1 MNETIMIVDDDKSL
15 RELLGIILKKEGYN
29 VFLCEDGKEALERIT
44 KDGLEVDAVITDILM
59 PNIDGLT
66 LIQRLKKSN
75 SEIPIIVITANTNL
89 EVAIEALKEG
99 AYDYITKPFKN
110 DELKMI
116 LRNAIEKSA
125 LLKENL
131 ELKNKLKLHEP
142 NIIFNSKVMEE
153 LYMKA
158 LISAKTNV
166 PVLIIGE
173 SGTGKELFA
182 RLIHRES
189 PRANEP
195 FFAVNCAAIPENLM
209 ESEFFGF
216 EKGAF
221 TGASLSKPG
230 YFELANKGTL
240 FLDEIGDLPLS
251 LQVKL
256 LRVLEDKKVLRLG
269 GKEPFN
275 VDVRI
280 VAATNRDLDEEVK
293 KGNFREDLYYRL
305 NVLKI
310 NIPPLRER
318 KEDIISLSMYFLRK
332 FCISNQRKIHGF
344 TNDALKILET
354 YSWPGNV
361 RELQNVI
368 ERACVFETGSL
379 IGLSS
384 IPVEI
389 LESVKDINKKSI
401 KSQRVDTV
409 AFSNFNLD
417 DYLNNIEYELITKA
431 LTEAQGNKKIAAEK
445 LGISLWS
452 LYRRIEKFKKADFII
467 NDME

>member
-1 MNETIMIVDDDKSL
+1 MNENIMIVDDDKSL
-15 RELLGIILKKEGYN
+15 REVLEIILKKEGYN
-29 VFLCEDGKEALERIT
+29 VYSCEDGKLALQKIIE
-44 KDGLEVDAVITDILM
+44 DGLEIDAVITDILM

-66 LIQRLKKSN
+66 LIQKLKKFN
-75 SEIPIIVITANTNL
+75 PDIPIIVITANTNL

-125 LLKENL
+125 LLRENL
-131 ELKNKLKLHEP
+131 ELKNKLKLNEP
-142 NIIFNSKVMEE
+142 NIIFNSKIMEE

-158 LISAKTNV
+158 LVSAKTSV

-189 PRANEP
+189 GRASEP

-216 EKGAF
+216 ERGAF

-230 YFELANKGTL
+230 YFELANRGTL

-256 LRVLEDKKVLRLG
+256 LRAIEEKKVLRLG
-269 GKEPFN
+269 GKEPFE

-280 VAATNRDLDEEVK
+280 VAATNKDLDEEVK
-293 KGNFREDLYYRL
+293 RGNFREDLYYRL
-305 NVLKI
+305 NVLKLH
-310 NIPPLRER
+310 IPPLRDR
-318 KEDIISLSMYFLRK
+318 KEDILTLSMYFLRK
-332 FCISNQRKIHGF
+332 FCISNGRKIQGF
-344 TNDALKILET
+344 TKDAINILEN

-368 ERACVFETGSL
+368 ERACVFETGNL

-389 LESVKDINKKSI
+389 LESVKNIKK
-401 KSQRVDTV
+401 KDTKP
-409 AFSNFNLD
+409 AIDTITFSNFNLD
-417 DYLNNIEYELITKA
+417 DYLNNIEYELVSKA
-431 LTEAQGNKKIAAEK
+431 LTEAQGNKKVAAEK

-452 LYRRIEKFKKADFII
+452 LYRRIEKFKKDNLTI
-467 NDME
+467 NEG

>member
-1 MNETIMIVDDDKSL
+1 MNETVVIIDDDKSL
-15 RELLGIILKKEGYN
+15 RELLEIVLKKEGYN
-29 VFLCEDGKEALERIT
+29 VLSFADGGEAIENIT
-44 KDGLEVDAVITDILM
+44 NQQVSIDAIITDILM
-59 PNIDGLT
+59 PNVDGLT
-66 LIQRLKKSN
+66 LIQKIKK
-75 SEIPIIVITANTNL
+75 IMPQLPIIVITANTNL

-116 LRNAIEKSA
+116 LRNAIEKSL

-131 ELKNKLKLHEP
+131 ELKNKLKTNTP
-142 NIIFNSKVMEE
+142 DIVFKSKIMEE
-153 LYMKA
+153 LFMKA
-158 LISAKTNV
+158 LVSSKSNV
-166 PVLIIGE
+166 PIILIGE

-182 RLIHRES
+182 RLIHKES
-189 PRANEP
+189 SRANES

-221 TGASLSKPG
+221 TGATISKPG
-230 YFELANKGTL
+230 YFELAHKGTL
-240 FLDEIGDLPLS
+240 FLDEIGELPLT

-256 LRVLEDKKVLRLG
+256 LRAIEDKKILRLG
-269 GKEPFN
+269 GKEPIE

-280 VAATNRDLDEEVK
+280 ISATNRDLEEEVK

-305 NVLKI
+305 NVLRLD
-310 NIPPLRER
+310 IPPLRQR
-318 KEDIISLSMYFLRK
+318 KEDILALSMFFLRR
-332 FCISNQRKIHGF
+332 FCMNNDRRIHGF
-344 TNDALKILET
+344 TKDAIRILES

-368 ERACVFETGSL
+368 ERACVFETGDL

-384 IPVEI
+384 LPFEI
-389 LESVKDINKKSI
+389 IQAVNKGLKECKEPQI
-401 KSQRVDTV
+401 ENIEYE
-409 AFSNFNLD
+409 NFNLD
-417 DYLNNIEYELITKA
+417 DYLDNIEYQIVMKA
-431 LTEAQGNKKIAAEK
+431 LKEAEGNKKIASEK

-452 LYRRIEKFKKADFII
+452 LYRRIEKFKKKNFEID
-467 NDME
+467 D

>member
-209 ESEFFGF
+209 ESEF
-216 EKGAF
+216 
-221 TGASLSKPG
+221 L
-230 YFELANKGTL
+230 
-240 FLDEIGDLPLS
+240 
-251 LQVKL
+251 
-256 LRVLEDKKVLRLG
+256 VLKKVLLQ
-269 GKEPFN
+269 EHLSQNP
-275 VDVRI
+275 DI
-280 VAATNRDLDEEVK
+280 
-293 KGNFREDLYYRL
+293 L
-305 NVLKI
+305 NWLTKVL
-310 NIPPLRER
+310 
-318 KEDIISLSMYFLRK
+318 F
-332 FCISNQRKIHGF
+332 F
-344 TNDALKILET
+344 
-354 YSWPGNV
+354 
-361 RELQNVI
+361 
-368 ERACVFETGSL
+368 
-379 IGLSS
+379 
-384 IPVEI
+384 
-389 LESVKDINKKSI
+389 
-401 KSQRVDTV
+401 
-409 AFSNFNLD
+409 
-417 DYLNNIEYELITKA
+417 
-431 LTEAQGNKKIAAEK
+431 
-445 LGISLWS
+445 
-452 LYRRIEKFKKADFII
+452 
-467 NDME
+467 

>member
-1 MNETIMIVDDDKSL
+1 MSENILIVDDDKSL
-15 RELLGIILKKEGYN
+15 RELLEIILKKEGYN
-29 VFLCEDGKEALERIT
+29 VFSCQDGKLALEKIEEE
-44 KDGLEVDAVITDILM
+44 GFEADAVITDILM

-66 LIQRLKKSN
+66 LIQRLKKIN
-75 SEIPIIVITANTNL
+75 PNIPIIVITANTNL
-89 EVAIEALKEG
+89 EVAIEALREG

-116 LRNAIEKSA
+116 LKNAIEKSA

-131 ELKNKLKLHEP
+131 ELKNKLKLSEP

-158 LISAKTNV
+158 LVSAKANV

-189 PRANEP
+189 SRAKEP

-216 EKGAF
+216 ERGAF
-221 TGASLSKPG
+221 TGASLAKPG

-256 LRVLEDKKVLRLG
+256 LRILEDKQVLRLG
-269 GKEPFN
+269 GKEPFE

-280 VAATNRDLDEEVK
+280 IAATNKDLDEEVK

-305 NVLKI
+305 NVLKL

-318 KEDIISLSMYFLRK
+318 KEDIITLSMYFLRK
-332 FCISNQRKIHGF
+332 FCITNSRKIQGF
-344 TNDALKILET
+344 TSDAIRILET

-368 ERACVFETGSL
+368 ERACVFESGNL

-389 LESVKDINKKSI
+389 LEAVKDKKKQDVDSI
-401 KSQRVDTV
+401 CEKVT
-409 AFSNFNLD
+409 FGNFNLD
-417 DYLNNIEYELITKA
+417 NYLNNIEYELIRKA
-431 LTEAQGNKKIAAEK
+431 LFESGGNKKLAAEK

-452 LYRRIEKFKKADFII
+452 LYRRIEKFKKE
-467 NDME
+467 NLSLNEWE

>member
-1 MNETIMIVDDDKSL
+1 MNENIMIVDDDKSL
-15 RELLGIILKKEGYN
+15 RELLEIILKKEGYN
-29 VFLCEDGKEALERIT
+29 VFLCEDGKVALEKILEEN
-44 KDGLEVDAVITDILM
+44 LEVDAVITDILM
-59 PNIDGLT
+59 PNVDGLT
-66 LIQRLKKSN
+66 LIQRLKKTN
-75 SEIPIIVITANTNL
+75 PDVPIIVITANTNL

-116 LRNAIEKSA
+116 LRNAIEKSY

-131 ELKNKLKLHEP
+131 ELKNKLKLSEP
-142 NIIFNSKVMEE
+142 SIIFNSKIMEE

-166 PVLIIGE
+166 PVLIVGE

-189 PRANEP
+189 NRSNEP

-216 EKGAF
+216 ERGAF

-269 GKEPFN
+269 GKEPFE

-280 VAATNRDLDEEVK
+280 VAATNKDLEEEVK

-305 NVLKI
+305 NVLKLS
-310 NIPPLRER
+310 IPPLRER
-318 KEDIISLSMYFLRK
+318 KEDIITLSMYFLRK
-332 FCISNQRKIHGF
+332 FCISNGRKIQGF
-344 TNDALKILET
+344 TNDAIKILET

-368 ERACVFETGSL
+368 ERACVFETGNL

-389 LESVKDINKKSI
+389 LEFVKDIKKKDIKPSI
-401 KSQRVDTV
+401 ENIS
-409 AFSNFNLD
+409 FSNFNLD
-417 DYLNNIEYELITKA
+417 NYLNNIEYELVTKA
-431 LTEAQGNKKIAAEK
+431 LSESQGNKKIAAEK

-452 LYRRIEKFKKADFII
+452 LYRRLEKFKKENLPVDV
-467 NDME
+467 NE

>member
-1 MNETIMIVDDDKSL
+1 MNENIMIVDDDKSL
-15 RELLGIILKKEGYN
+15 RELLEIILKKEGYN
-29 VFLCEDGKEALERIT
+29 VFTCEDGKEALQKIIE
-44 KDGLEVDAVITDILM
+44 DGFEVDAVITDILM

-66 LIQRLKKSN
+66 LIQRLKKFN
-75 SEIPIIVITANTNL
+75 ADIPIIVITANTNL

-116 LRNAIEKSA
+116 LRNAIEKST

-131 ELKNKLKLHEP
+131 ELKNKLKMNEP
-142 NIIFNSKVMEE
+142 SIIFNSKIMEE
-153 LYMKA
+153 LYTKA
-158 LISAKTNV
+158 IISAKTNV

-189 PRANEP
+189 GRSNEP
-195 FFAVNCAAIPENLM
+195 FFAVNCAAIPESLM

-216 EKGAF
+216 ERGAF

-269 GKEPFN
+269 GKEPFE

-280 VAATNRDLDEEVK
+280 VAATNKDLEEEVK

-305 NVLKI
+305 NVLKLV
-310 NIPPLRER
+310 IPPLRER
-318 KEDIISLSMYFLRK
+318 KEDILTLSMFFLRK
-332 FCISNQRKIHGF
+332 FCISNGRKIQGF
-344 TNDALKILET
+344 TQDAIRILEA

-389 LESVKDINKKSI
+389 LESMKDVKKKNLNLEMDSV
-401 KSQRVDTV
+401 S
-409 AFSNFNLD
+409 FSHFNLD
-417 DYLNNIEYELITKA
+417 DYLNRIEYELLNKA
-431 LTEAQGNKKIAAEK
+431 LTESQGNKKIAAEK
-445 LGISLWS
+445 LGISIWS
-452 LYRRIEKFKKADFII
+452 LYRRIEKFKKENLPL
-467 NDME
+467 NDNE

>member
-15 RELLGIILKKEGYN
+15 RELLSIILKKEGYN
-29 VFLCEDGKEALERIT
+29 VLLCEDGKEALERLS
-44 KDGLEVDAVITDILM
+44 KDGIEVDAVITDILM

-66 LIQRLKKSN
+66 LIQRLKKSHP
-75 SEIPIIVITANTNL
+75 EIPIIVITANTDL

-131 ELKNKLKLHEP
+131 ELKSKLKLQEP
-142 NIIFNSKVMEE
+142 NIVFNSKIMEE

-158 LISAKTNV
+158 LISAKTNI
-166 PVLIIGE
+166 PVLIVGE

-182 RLIHRES
+182 KLIHRES
-189 PRANEP
+189 PRAEEP

-269 GKEPFN
+269 GKEPFD

-280 VAATNRDLDEEVK
+280 VAATNKDLEEEVK

-318 KEDIISLSMYFLRK
+318 REDIISLSMYFLRK
-332 FCISNQRKIHGF
+332 FCINNQRKIQGF

-354 YSWPGNV
+354 YIWPGNV

-368 ERACVFETGSL
+368 ERACVFETGNL

-389 LESVKDINKKSI
+389 LESVKDIKKKDLKPTKTDFIS
-401 KSQRVDTV
+401 
-409 AFSNFNLD
+409 FSNFNLD

-431 LTEAQGNKKIAAEK
+431 LNEAQGNKKIAAEK

-452 LYRRIEKFKKADFII
+452 LYRRIEKFKKADLVI